1 MTEFRGT
8 TICAVK
14 RNGVTAIAGD
24 GQVTMGESV
33 IFKNTAIKVR
43 RIYGG
48 KVILGF
54 AGSVTDAFS
63 LSERFEGMLNKFAGN
78 LMRSAVELADL
89 WRSDK
94 IGRKLDAMMI
104 TADENTLLIIS
115 GTGEVIEPDGG
126 VCAIGSGGNYA
137 LAAARALYKETNYSA
152 ATIARKA
159 LKIASEICV
168 FTNDNIRLET
178 VGEETPETKAETTS
192 EAASEKR
199 PAKKRKSAQKEEN

>member
-1 MTEFRGT
+1 MEFRGT

-14 RNGVTAIAGD
+14 KGGVTAIAGD

-33 IFKNTAIKVR
+33 VFKNTAIKVR

-94 IGRKLDAMMI
+94 VGRKLDAMMI
-104 TADENTLLIIS
+104 TADKDTLLILS
-115 GTGEVIEPDGG
+115 GTGEVIEPDEGI
-126 VCAIGSGGNYA
+126 CAIGSGGNYA
-137 LAAARALYKETNYSA
+137 LAAARALSQNTDFSA
-152 ATIARKA
+152 EEIARKS

-168 FTNDNIRLET
+168 YTNDHIICEC
-178 VGEETPETKAETTS
+178 V
-192 EAASEKR
+192 
-199 PAKKRKSAQKEEN
+199 